1 MNRSHTLQG
10 SSASNMLVARA
21 SAGVLFAALLAAAC
35 APGAQ
40 AASHG
45 ANCQDGI
52 AGAVAELALDE
63 AGAGVLQMCLGH
75 TAPAG
80 FGLNHGQRWGSLPWR
95 HVRDDESAGSAPGGD

>member
-1 MNRSHTLQG
+1 MRIGNLSHALNPLNCAG
-10 SSASNMLVARA
+10 EDEDSCHMLAPRART
-21 SAGVLFAALLAAAC
+21 GVLFAALLAAAC

-63 AGAGVLQMCLGH
+63 AGA
-75 TAPAG
+75 
-80 FGLNHGQRWGSLPWR
+80 
-95 HVRDDESAGSAPGGD
+95 